1 ARRAHNPKVAG
12 SDPAPAIAA
21 AQGVGLARAL
31 QTGRP
36 GPRRPSVRAA
46 FVVGLPGLNLR
57 AGEPGGFG
65 VHAGRS
71 MARAEPKSRAPSRG
85 LADSER
91 AAFEQFRTNLSVEIR
106 IPAAGHSWK
115 GSTGGCKRGLV
126 PN

>member
-1 ARRAHNPKVAG
+1 MSSDAGWSSLVARRAHNPKVAG
-12 SDPAPAIAA
+12 SNPAPAIAA
-21 AQGVGLARAL
+21 DQGVGLARAL

-71 MARAEPKSRAPSRG
+71 IARAEPKAGR
-85 LADSER
+85 LHADSRIVER
-91 AAFEQFRTNLSVEIR
+91 
-106 IPAAGHSWK
+106 
-115 GSTGGCKRGLV
+115 
-126 PN
+126 